1 MTPRQLLLKATKQF
15 IDAGVPDPETDSAL
29 LLSYLC
35 HRHPLSLR
43 LDAETVLDPVIINR
57 FNELAERRSAREPLQ
72 YITNQAYF
80 FGRMFYVDSRVLIPR
95 PETELLC
102 SLALALPFTGEES
115 ILDLCCGSG
124 CIVLTIKA
132 QRPSHPV
139 TLSDISADALSVA
152 NLNAEA
158 LHLNVT
164 LHQGDLTEGLPEESF
179 HLVVSNPPYIPTA
192 ECPHLQ
198 KEVCSEPSIAL
209 DGGADGMDFYRRI
222 IPGAWHVLDNNGF
235 LLMELGINESSRVRA
250 MLENGGFSG
259 IEIKKDLNGID
270 RIILA
275 RKVSGRAHV

>member
-102 SLALALPFTGEES
+102 DWALEILRDHPLS
-115 ILDLCCGSG
+115 RVLDLCCGSG
-124 CIVLTIKA
+124 CIGITLKA
-132 QRPSHPV
+132 EKPDAFV
-139 TLSDISADALSVA
+139 TCSDLSPEALA
-152 NLNAEA
+152 LAAENAEQLGVDVA
-158 LHLNVT
+158 FCRN
-164 LHQGDLTEGLPEESF
+164 DLLDGFSASGFDLII
-179 HLVVSNPPYIPTA
+179 SNPPYIPIFPPPNVRTCKRRFVPNLPLLWTEERMEWIFIA
-192 ECPHLQ
+192 ELFPVHGMYWIITGFFSWNLGLM
-198 KEVCSEPSIAL
+198 KAAGSEPCWRTAVFPAL
-209 DGGADGMDFYRRI
+209 
-222 IPGAWHVLDNNGF
+222 
-235 LLMELGINESSRVRA
+235 
-250 MLENGGFSG
+250 
-259 IEIKKDLNGID
+259 K
-270 RIILA
+270 
-275 RKVSGRAHV
+275 